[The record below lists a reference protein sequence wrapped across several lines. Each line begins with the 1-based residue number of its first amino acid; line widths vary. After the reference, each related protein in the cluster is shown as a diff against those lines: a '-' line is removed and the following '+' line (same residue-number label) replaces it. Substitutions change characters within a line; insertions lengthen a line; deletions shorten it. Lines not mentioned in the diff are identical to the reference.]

1 MRQKISYLSILIVA
15 MIVVMVMMWIFNGND
30 FMSFNNF
37 QSMGY
42 QLPELGVLSLA
53 MMITMLTAG
62 INLSIVASANLSGI
76 VMAFILTGMVS
87 QEGVVQDSGG
97 VVLLAILAGLLVGI
111 LIGFLNGFL
120 IAVVGISPILAT
132 LGTSIMIGG
141 ISVVITKG
149 YVISGF
155 PKAILTIGN
164 GSVLGIPIPLLVFL
178 ICAGVM
184 TVILEKTPLGTR
196 VYLMGSNPIA
206 CLYSG
211 VNNKKVI
218 FQTYIISGIL
228 SSIAAIVMIA
238 RFNSAKADYGESY
251 VLQAVLASV
260 LGGVNASGGF
270 GKVSGLIISIIILQ
284 MISSGL
290 NLMGVS
296 NFLTIAIWG
305 IILLL
310 VMVVKFLL
318 DKNSQK
324 RRFS

>member
-1 MRQKISYLSILIVA
+1 

-87 QEGVVQDSGG
+87 QEGVVQDSSG
-97 VVLLAILAGLLVGI
+97 VVVLAILAGLLVGI

-164 GSVLGIPIPLLVFL
+164 GSFLGIPIPLLVFL

-211 VNNKKVI
+211 VDNKKVI

-228 SSIAAIVMIA
+228 SSVAAIIMIA

-318 DKNSQK
+318 EKNSQK
-324 RRFS
+324 RKFS

>member
-87 QEGVVQDSGG
+87 QEGVVQDSSG
-97 VVLLAILAGLLVGI
+97 VVVLAILAGLLVGI

-164 GSVLGIPIPLLVFL
+164 GSFLGIPIPLLVFL

-211 VNNKKVI
+211 VDNKKVI

-228 SSIAAIVMIA
+228 SSVAAIIMIA

-318 DKNSQK
+318 EKNSQK
-324 RRFS
+324 RKFS

>member
-1 MRQKISYLSILIVA
+1 ML
-15 MIVVMVMMWIFNGND
+15 VVMVMMWVFNGSD

-42 QLPELGVLSLA
+42 QLPELGILSLA

-76 VMAFILTGMVS
+76 VMAFILTGMLS
-87 QEGVVQDSGG
+87 QEGMAQDSAG

-155 PKAILTIGN
+155 PKSILTIGN

-178 ICAGVM
+178 LCAGVM
-184 TVILEKTPLGTR
+184 TVILNKTPLGTR
-196 VYLMGSNPIA
+196 IYLMGSNPIA

-211 VNNKKVI
+211 VDNKKVV

-228 SSIAAIVMIA
+228 SSVAAIVMIA

-296 NFLTIAIWG
+296 NFLTIALWG

-324 RRFS
+324 RKFS

>member
-87 QEGVVQDSGG
+87 QEGVAQDSSG
-97 VVLLAILAGLLVGI
+97 VVVLAILAGLLVGI

-164 GSVLGIPIPLLVFL
+164 GSFLGIPIPLLVFL

-211 VNNKKVI
+211 VDNKKVI

-228 SSIAAIVMIA
+228 SSVAAVIMIA

-318 DKNSQK
+318 EKNSQK